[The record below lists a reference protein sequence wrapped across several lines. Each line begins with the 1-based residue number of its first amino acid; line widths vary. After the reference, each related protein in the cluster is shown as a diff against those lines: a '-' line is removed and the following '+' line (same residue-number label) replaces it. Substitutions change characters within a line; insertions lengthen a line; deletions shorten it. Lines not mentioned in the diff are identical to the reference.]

1 MGSMTNIAIGLVVAG
16 TAMSFLNDNY
26 DTLKAGAKSSF
37 AAHKAQRK
45 ESHEAV
51 LAERFLGVTRRE
63 HLFLDPQHE
72 LYDQLKATSDVY
84 DAARNTWDGFA
95 ACAFGDEPDWSDAM
109 VRVVNEE
116 NGGHAW
122 IGNVQ
127 LNRDGTMSGTSIQSD
142 GWSGLRTGRTHRF
155 DKFAVW
161 DWSIRSEGKVYGH
174 YSLRLTQDQLP
185 NRLRA
190 QVTAGLSEEDVPP
203 SWLEPGS

>member
-1 MGSMTNIAIGLVVAG
+1 MGSMTNIAIGLLVAG

-37 AAHKAQRK
+37 AAHEAQRK
-45 ESHEAV
+45 ENHEAA
-51 LAERFLGVTRRE
+51 LAERFLGVTKRE
-63 HLFLDPQHE
+63 HLFLDPRYEHGQRAAKH
-72 LYDQLKATSDVY
+72 DVY
-84 DAARNTWDGFA
+84 HAAKGTWDGFA
-95 ACAFGDEPDWSDAM
+95 ARAFGGDPAWSGAM
-109 VRVVNEE
+109 VRVVRDE

-122 IGNVQ
+122 IGDLQ
-127 LNRDGTMSGTSIQSD
+127 RHGDGTMSGTVIQSD
-142 GWSGLRTGRTHRF
+142 GRSGLRPGKTHRF

-161 DWSIRSEGKVYGH
+161 DWSIRSEGKVSDH